1 MSTLPLFDA
10 SGAAAG
16 EMAVPAT
23 VFGAEPNESALHQA
37 VLAEL
42 AAQRQGTHAAR
53 PRGDVSGSNRK
64 LWRQKGTGRA
74 RVGDRRPPHWT
85 GGGVAMGPQPRSH
98 RQRISKRL
106 KKESLRWALSAQAEA
121 GEVLLVEPFEF
132 TEMKTRSLAALLR
145 AMGAE
150 GRVLL
155 VLGERN
161 EDILRCGRNLPGLVV
176 LRAAEVNAHDVLSAR
191 KVVICTDALPV
202 LEARL
207 S

>member
-10 SGAAAG
+10 SGTASG

-23 VFGAEPNESALHQA
+23 VFGVEPNESALHQA

-42 AAQRQGTHAAR
+42 AARRQGTHATR
-53 PRGDVSGSNRK
+53 TRGEVSGSGKK

-74 RVGDRRPPHWT
+74 RVGDRRPPHWP

-106 KKESLRWALSAQAEA
+106 KKDSLRWALSSQASA
-121 GEVLLVEPFEF
+121 GEVVLIEPFEF
-132 TEMKTRSLAALLR
+132 TEAKTRNLAALLR
-145 AMGAE
+145 SIGAE

-161 EDILRCGRNLPGLVV
+161 EDIWRCGRNLPGLVV
-176 LRAAEVNAHDVLSAR
+176 LSAAEVNAHDVLSAR
-191 KVVICTDALPV
+191 KVVVCTDALPV